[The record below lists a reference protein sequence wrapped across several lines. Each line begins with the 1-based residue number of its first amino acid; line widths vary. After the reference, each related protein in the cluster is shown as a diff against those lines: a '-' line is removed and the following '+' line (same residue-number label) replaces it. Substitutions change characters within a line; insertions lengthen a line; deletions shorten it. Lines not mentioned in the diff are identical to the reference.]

1 MAFFGIQ
8 RPQAPNPYGRSNTPT
23 ISAPLPFPPSY
34 YMENISTSILNPSLP
49 HSGLVNPD
57 HFQQPPRPAPPRPDV
72 VASQHPQHSAHP
84 AVHQTPPPLE
94 DHPAYR
100 DIHPPMN
107 NSSNI
112 VNGDEKNK
120 NDTHQFISYNPSA
133 YDISRLSILSSQ
145 DLPPTPPNSPPIL
158 PFCSPTPSQT
168 RFTSTWIPPEQ
179 LVQPIPCYESRPKW
193 HQYHHHHLYP
203 PLKDN
208 APTTSKASARA
219 SLYSV
224 TDQDHISSSG
234 SPDLS
239 DLLSGKLDEVIT
251 SIGGQEFSGMEQD
264 LHVSYHHP
272 QPPLRGG
279 DSGGGR
285 PFRVRKRRTY
295 LSNINYFSKVYH
307 YANCRLPD
315 TLTPLRLYI
324 PTYPLL
330 CLAARFSQRVYNKPT
345 GAERETRVEADWR
358 LGTKAM
364 VIKSEP
370 VDNMNVIVFAIRG
383 THSFRDWATNMNSDP
398 VAPDNFLDDRG
409 NLCHAGFLS
418 VARRI
423 AKPVAM
429 RLRQI
434 LDENPSR
441 ISSSL
446 VITGHSAGGAI
457 ASLLYMHML
466 SETLKSDLIRMR
478 DYFKRVHCITFGA
491 PPVSL
496 LPLQKPVGP
505 GRDRFQKW
513 LFFSFVNEGDPVPR
527 ADKAYVRSLVDL
539 YISPAPPLPRSP
551 LTAQGEKESSAT
563 ARKSTSSLQQ
573 KLYRL
578 GGRKPTSDKNKSS
591 KNNNRKS
598 DLDETHDQMPTVV
611 WKTPPSSLCAAGNLI
626 LLRGADREK
635 QRNHLLD
642 GGYVEAFLL
651 KDDDL
656 QDVVFGD
663 PMMHVMELYEQRI
676 EILATN
682 AVTARFSLR

>member
-1 MAFFGIQ
+1 MTFLGIS
-8 RPQAPNPYGRSNTPT
+8 RPKAPHSHRRSNTPT
-23 ISAPLPFPPSY
+23 ISPPLPFPPSY
-34 YMENISTSILNPSLP
+34 YLQNISTPALSPP
-49 HSGLVNPD
+49 LVHPGFANTD
-57 HFQQPPRPAPPRPDV
+57 YFQQPPRPAPPRPDA
-72 VASQHPQHSAHP
+72 VASQHAQHSSQLLVHP
-84 AVHQTPPPLE
+84 SPPPLE

-100 DIHPPMN
+100 DIHPSMN
-107 NSSNI
+107 NSSSS
-112 VNGDEKNK
+112 VNGDEKSSSSS
-120 NDTHQFISYNPSA
+120 QPFIPFSPSD
-133 YDISRLSILSSQ
+133 YDISRLSIMSSQ
-145 DLPPTPPNSPPIL
+145 HLPPTPPNSPPI
-158 PFCSPTPSQT
+158 SPSISPSPSQA
-168 RFTSTWIPPEQ
+168 RFTSTWLPPEQ
-179 LVQPIPCYESRPKW
+179 PVHPVQSYEHRPKW
-193 HQYHHHHLYP
+193 HHYHRHLYHP
-203 PLKDN
+203 SHDS
-208 APTTSKASARA
+208 APTTSKESTRA
-219 SLYSV
+219 SLNSD
-224 TDQDHISSSG
+224 TDQDHSSSSG
-234 SPDLS
+234 SSDLS
-239 DLLSGKLDEVIT
+239 DLISGKLDEVIA
-251 SIGGQEFSGMEQD
+251 SIDGQEFSGMERD
-264 LHVSYHHP
+264 LHVSYRQP
-272 QPPLRGG
+272 RPPLRGG
-279 DSGGGR
+279 DSGVGR
-285 PFRVRKRRTY
+285 PFRVRKRRAHP
-295 LSNINYFSKVYH
+295 SSINYFSKVYH
-307 YANCRLPD
+307 YANSRLPD
-315 TLTPLRLYI
+315 SLTPLRLYI

-345 GAERETRVEADWR
+345 GAERETWVEADWR
-358 LGTKAM
+358 LGTRAM

-418 VARRI
+418 VARRM
-423 AKPVAM
+423 AKPVAV
-429 RLRQI
+429 RLQQI

-441 ISSSL
+441 ISCSL

-466 SETLKSDLIRMR
+466 SQTLKSGLIRMR
-478 DYFKRVHCITFGA
+478 DSFKRVHCITFGA

-496 LPLQKPVGP
+496 LPLQKPVGV

-551 LTAQGEKESSAT
+551 SAAPGENT
-563 ARKSTSSLQQ
+563 NRKSTSMSLQQ
-573 KLYRL
+573 KFHLL
-578 GGRKPTSDKNKSS
+578 GGKKPTSNNKRS
-591 KNNNRKS
+591 NNNS
-598 DLDETHDQMPTVV
+598 DWEKAHDPMPTVV

-626 LLRGADREK
+626 LLRGGDREK
-635 QRNHLLD
+635 QKNYVQD
-642 GGYVEAFLL
+642 GGYAEAFLM

>member
-1 MAFFGIQ
+1 MAFFGIS
-8 RPQAPNPYGRSNTPT
+8 RPKAPNPYRRSNTPT

-34 YMENISTSILNPSLP
+34 YRENISTSILNPTPLHP
-49 HSGLVNPD
+49 GLANTD
-57 HFQQPPRPAPPRPDV
+57 NFQQPPRPAPPRPDA
-72 VASQHPQHSAHP
+72 VASQQPQHSAHL
-84 AVHQTPPPLE
+84 AVHQAAPPLE

-100 DIHPPMN
+100 DIYLPTN

-112 VNGDEKNK
+112 FNSDEKSNS
-120 NDTHQFISYNPSA
+120 DTHQFIPYSPSD
-133 YDISRLSILSSQ
+133 YDISRLSLLSSQ
-145 DLPPTPPNSPPIL
+145 HLPPTPPNSPPIF
-158 PFCSPTPSQT
+158 PSRSPTPSKSH
-168 RFTSTWIPPEQ
+168 FTSTWLPPEQ
-179 LVQPIPCYESRPKW
+179 LVQPIACYENRPKW
-193 HQYHHHHLYP
+193 HQYHRHLYHP
-203 PLKDN
+203 SNDG
-208 APTTSKASARA
+208 APTTSKGSTRA
-219 SLYSV
+219 SLSSD
-224 TDQDHISSSG
+224 TDQGHTSSG
-234 SPDLS
+234 GSADLS

-251 SIGGQEFSGMEQD
+251 SIDGQEFSGMEQD
-264 LHVSYHHP
+264 LRVSYHHT
-272 QPPLRGG
+272 QPSLRGG
-279 DSGGGR
+279 DSGGSR

-307 YANCRLPD
+307 YANSRLPD

-330 CLAARFSQRVYNKPT
+330 CLAARFSQRVYNKPA

-423 AKPVAM
+423 ARPVAM
-429 RLRQI
+429 RLQQI
-434 LDENPSR
+434 LNENPSR
-441 ISSSL
+441 ISCSL

-466 SETLKSDLIRMR
+466 SVTLKSDLIRMR

-496 LPLQKPVGP
+496 LPLQKPAGP
-505 GRDRFQKW
+505 RFQKW

-539 YISPAPPLPRSP
+539 YISPAPPLPGSP
-551 LTAQGEKESSAT
+551 SAALGAKENSTT
-563 ARKSTSSLQQ
+563 ARKSTSTSLQQ

-578 GGRKPTSDKNKSS
+578 SGRKPPSDNSKSS
-591 KNNNRKS
+591 KNNNGKS
-598 DLDETHDQMPTVV
+598 DWDESHDPMPTVV

-626 LLRGADREK
+626 LLRGGDREK
-635 QRNHLLD
+635 QKGHVLD
-642 GGYVEAFLL
+642 GGYAEAFLL
-651 KDDDL
+651 KNDDL
-656 QDVVFGD
+656 RDVVFGD
-663 PMMHVMELYEQRI
+663 PMMHVMELYEQRV

-682 AVTARFSLR
+682 AVTARFSLP